1 MVFGAA
7 KPMAVKAMTFSFPSP
22 ISLGEF
28 VQRLLRALHT
38 QVRKIHL
45 DMTMQKGFEEARQ
58 K

>member
-1 MVFGAA
+1 
-7 KPMAVKAMTFSFPSP
+7 MAVKAMTFSFPSP